1 MVFMLQTLPHL
12 DPARHQDP
20 ARAKDLDDLW
30 TGLET
35 FFISVFTLE
44 YVMRFITSED
54 KRGFAFDFMN
64 IIDILAIAPFYINV
78 ILQAAGGSNSG
89 DIVYLAV
96 LRAMRLFRVFRVLKL
111 GKYFKAISMVGV
123 TFVRSSAA
131 LMTLLFMATICTVLF
146 SAGIYFAEGVGFPTH
161 GFCYD
166 ESGVLVG
173 DDHPDVDYCRGYSS
187 IPSCMWWA
195 LVTMSTVG
203 YGDVYPKT
211 AVGKLIG
218 IICALCGILAL
229 ALPITVIGSHFSS
242 VFAEETARE
251 EAEEEEGAEEAGDG
265 EGGGRLTQK
274 GFEDGLEDLLQRF
287 RGRENAK
294 IISIIDGDV
303 KIFEGKRSPSS

>member
-1 MVFMLQTLPHL
+1 M
-12 DPARHQDP
+12 DP

-96 LRAMRLFRVFRVLKL
+96 LRAMRLFRDFRVLKL

-161 GFCYD
+161 GFFYD

-173 DDHPDVDYCRGYSS
+173 DDHPDVDYCRGYPS

-229 ALPITVIGSHFSS
+229 ALPITVIGSNFSS
-242 VFAEETARE
+242 VFAEESPR
-251 EAEEEEGAEEAGDG
+251 GGG
-265 EGGGRLTQK
+265 GGGGGGRGGGSGGGGQAHTE
-274 GFEDGLEDLLQRF
+274 GF
-287 RGRENAK
+287 RGWAR
-294 IISIIDGDV
+294 G
-303 KIFEGKRSPSS
+303 SPAAL

>member
-1 MVFMLQTLPHL
+1 MLQTLPHL
-12 DPARHQDP
+12 DPARQQDP
-20 ARAKDLDDLW
+20 SRSKELNDLW

-44 YVMRFITSED
+44 YVMRFITSVD
-54 KRGFAFDFMN
+54 PRQFAVDFMN
-64 IIDILAIAPFYINV
+64 IIDVLAIAPFYINI
-78 ILQAAGGSNSG
+78 ILQAAGGSDSG

-123 TFVRSSAA
+123 TFIRSSAA

-146 SAGIYFAEGVGFPTH
+146 SAAIYFAEGVGFPTH
-161 GFCYD
+161 SFCYD
-166 ESGVLVG
+166 ANGELVG
-173 DDHPDVDYCRGYSS
+173 DDHADVDYCRGYSS

-211 AVGKLIG
+211 GVGKLIG

-229 ALPITVIGSHFSS
+229 ALPITVIGSNFSS

-251 EAEEEEGAEEAGDG
+251 EAEEGQEGRG
-265 EGGGRLTQK
+265 EGKLTQK
-274 GFEDGLEDLLQRF
+274 DLETEIEELLKRA
-287 RGRENAK
+287 NMPNTK
-294 IISIIDGDV
+294 IICISDNNIKV
-303 KIFEGKRSPSS
+303 FE

>member
-1 MVFMLQTLPHL
+1 
-12 DPARHQDP
+12 
-20 ARAKDLDDLW
+20 
-30 TGLET
+30 
-35 FFISVFTLE
+35 
-44 YVMRFITSED
+44 
-54 KRGFAFDFMN
+54 
-64 IIDILAIAPFYINV
+64 
-78 ILQAAGGSNSG
+78 
-89 DIVYLAV
+89 
-96 LRAMRLFRVFRVLKL
+96 MRLFRDFRVLKL

-161 GFCYD
+161 GFFYD

-173 DDHPDVDYCRGYSS
+173 DDHPDVDYCRGYPS

-229 ALPITVIGSHFSS
+229 ALPITVIGSNFSS
-242 VFAEETARE
+242 VFAEESPR
-251 EAEEEEGAEEAGDG
+251 GGG
-265 EGGGRLTQK
+265 GGGGGGRGGGWGGGGQAHTE
-274 GFEDGLEDLLQRF
+274 GF
-287 RGRENAK
+287 RGWAR
-294 IISIIDGDV
+294 G
-303 KIFEGKRSPSS
+303 SPAAL